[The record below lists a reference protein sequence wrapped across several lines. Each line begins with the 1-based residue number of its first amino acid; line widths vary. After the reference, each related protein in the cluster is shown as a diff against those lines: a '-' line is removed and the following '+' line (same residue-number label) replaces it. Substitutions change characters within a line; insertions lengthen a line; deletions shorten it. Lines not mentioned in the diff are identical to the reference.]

1 VTALEFTGIREAV
14 ADKRVAMM
22 REYGRNKGD
31 EDGLSQETH
40 EGGVEIQD
48 GIAST

>member
-14 ADKRVAMM
+14 SDKRVAVM
-22 REYGRNKGD
+22 RECGRNEGH
-31 EDGLSQETH
+31 EDGLNQETH